1 MRKIHIIGGGTV
13 AHVRPHL
20 ALCAPAYG
28 KVVRQLFDAIACSMD
43 ASEYLVH
50 LYTTKMAGNRHQIWT
65 ARSGIEDE
73 VYPPNLETNED
84 IAALLD
90 HICVMQPEPSIVFL
104 PAALCDFD
112 VRHIEKTWYDERFGV
127 KHKDEWPGKDKPRLL
142 SSDFVPLKPDND
154 PTLRLALVP
163 GEKVIQRVRRQRKDI
178 FLVGFKTTTGAEKQ
192 AQFDAGLTLLKQSSC
207 NLVLANDLVTKL
219 NMVIT
224 PEQAPHYVSTDRRHV
239 LRQLVGMALARS
251 KGRFTHSE
259 VVEGKSIGWNGEIV
273 PDSLRTVVNHCL
285 KRGAYKPFLGKTVG
299 HFAFKVPVAPG
310 VAPLFITS
318 KRGVN
323 FNELE
328 KVGMVSVQTDGD
340 NKVIAMGAKPSV
352 GGQSQRII
360 FAEHPDVDCIVHF
373 HCPLKP
379 GVPVADRE
387 LNQLGFPLR
396 SQAPYECGSHEC
408 GKNTSDGLELFVV
421 DKEGH
426 QLKAVMLDK
435 HGPNIVFNKNI
446 DPQTV
451 IDFIERYWDLERSTS
466 EVP

>member
-28 KVVRQLFDAIACSMD
+28 KVVRQLFDAITCSMD
-43 ASEYLVH
+43 ANEYLVH

-104 PAALCDFD
+104 PAALCDFEPRLFD
-112 VRHIEKTWYDERFGV
+112 ISPRARASGEPMPV
-127 KHKDEWPGKDKPRLL
+127 GKDLPRLA
-142 SSDFVPLKPDND
+142 SSHADYFAMNFE
-154 PTLRLALVP
+154 AA
-163 GEKVIQRVRRQRKDI
+163 EKVIQRVRRQRKDI